1 MFPGLFNI
9 WHVPGKIAAV
19 ARKELFYVWPFGLSA
34 YLAGVVFID
43 RNNSKDAYKALEA
56 TTEVMIK
63 NKVTIKM
70 FFFLIIII
78 VIHYL
83 CFCVIPVLYQ
93 S

>member
-1 MFPGLFNI
+1 M
-9 WHVPGKIAAV
+9 
-19 ARKELFYVWPFGLSA
+19 WPFGLSA

-70 FFFLIIII
+70 FFFFNNYNCYTLFMFF
-78 VIHYL
+78 V
-83 CFCVIPVLYQ
+83 
-93 S
+93 